1 MTAEPAADAAASW
14 HSIAVWDPVLRLLHW
29 TLAASFALA
38 WLTGEAWMDMHEGAG
53 YAILAFIAVRAVW
66 GLCGP
71 RHARFDA
78 FVPTPREVLAY
89 LRALAAGRAPRY
101 LGHNPAGG
109 AMIVALL
116 ASLLTASATG
126 VLTDSLGEPVEALH
140 ELAANVCLA
149 LVLVHL
155 AGVIGTS
162 LLHRENLVAAMIT
175 GRKRRS

>member
-1 MTAEPAADAAASW
+1 MTVRAAGGHAADTQQVR
-14 HSIAVWDPVLRLLHW
+14 VWDPLLRALHW
-29 TLAASFALA
+29 ALAANFALA
-38 WLTGEAWMDMHEGAG
+38 WLTGEAWIDVHEMAG
-53 YAILAFIAVRAVW
+53 YAIVAIVGVRALW
-66 GLCGP
+66 GLLGP
-71 RHARFDA
+71 AHARFDA
-78 FVPTPREVLAY
+78 FVPSPRALFAY

-116 ASLLTASATG
+116 ASLLAASATG
-126 VLTDSLGEPVEALH
+126 ILTDSLGEGVEELH
-140 ELAANVCLA
+140 ELAANACLA

-175 GRKRRS
+175 GCKRRA